1 MDYINAAT
9 GDVDYSSLSD
19 EEWRKRLTVEQFDIT
34 RKKGTERAFT
44 GYDFFWNFTTCTF
57 GPVYSLF
64 FHMCM
69 SLGAQISN

>member
-44 GYDFFWNFTTCTF
+44 GYDFVWNFTTCSS
-57 GPVYSLF
+57 GALYSLF

-69 SLGAQISN
+69 CLGAQISN